1 MKKNLKV
8 CGVQMESKPAD
19 IDYNINKGV
28 SWINKC
34 ADEYSADLVVF
45 PETVTTGFN
54 TGLSPEELH
63 DLVDDIPGKT
73 TQKISEAARD
83 NSTFVIWTTY
93 ERGPDKKVYNS
104 AVLISDKGD
113 IVGVYRKVHPFP
125 AEKEWTVPGNKVEV
139 YDTGIGK
146 IGMIICFDGDF
157 AELARIMGIKGVDI
171 IARPS
176 AFLRSFDTWNLTNSA
191 RAYDSRAHLIGVNQ
205 IGTDNS
211 GSHYYGHSMIV
222 TPQGQRIAQA
232 LCNEEVIH
240 ATLTDKPLKY
250 ASYGDSIPMLSDNI
264 ELRRPEVYKDILG
277 KKRKK

>member
-19 IDYNINKGV
+19 IDYNNRKGIR
-28 SWINKC
+28 WINKC
-34 ADEYSADLVVF
+34 NDEYSADLVVF

-54 TGLSPEELH
+54 TGLSPKKLH
-63 DLVDDIPGKT
+63 DLVDEIPGKT
-73 TQKISEAARD
+73 TQKIAEAARD
-83 NSTFVIWTTY
+83 TGTFVVWPTY
-93 ERGPDKKVYNS
+93 EKGPDKKVYNS
-104 AVLISDKGD
+104 SVLISDKGK

-125 AEKEWTVPGNKVEV
+125 AEQEWTVPGNKVEV

-157 AELARIMGIKGVDI
+157 AELARIMGIKGVEV

-176 AFLRSFDTWNLTNSA
+176 AFLRSFDTWKLTNAS

-205 IGTDNS
+205 VGTDNS
-211 GSHYYGHSMIV
+211 DSLYYGHSMIV
-222 TPQGQRIAQA
+222 TPQGQRISQA
-232 LCNEEVIH
+232 LCNEEIIY

-250 ASYGDSIPMLSDNI
+250 ASYGDSMPMLSDNI
-264 ELRRPEVYKDILG
+264 KLRRPEVYKEILN
-277 KKRKK
+277 